1 MKRTLNL
8 NKEIK
13 NTRDGFHLNSKYWQE
28 HKKNLPPLPPDLFQI
43 AVGMILSD
51 ACMYKVSKHA
61 LIKFEQGYL
70 QEKFLFHLFS
80 LFKDYCFMIEP
91 GKRIQKSGNREG
103 LIKSF
108 WFKTF
113 SHFYFAAGQVPC
125 CREPAL
131 WDLFYKSSSSS
142 SNKTTLKN
150 INQGLISNHLTERGL
165 AYWVMGDGSLN
176 KKSMILH
183 TQSYSEEENMILS
196 KELNEKFEFKTK
208 IVPHKNKYWVIV
220 FNSEDTVFLSKLIKP
235 YIIPS
240 MIYKLPIC

>member
-8 NKEIK
+8 NKEIR

-28 HKKNLPPLPPDLFQI
+28 HKQKLPPLPAELFQI

-51 ACMYKVSKHA
+51 ACMYKVSNHA

-70 QEKFLFHLFS
+70 QEEFLFHLFS
-80 LFKDYCFMIEP
+80 LFKEYCFMIEP
-91 GKRIQKSGNREG
+91 GKRIQQNGDIFRKG

-113 SHFYFAAGQVPC
+113 SHVYFDS
-125 CREPAL
+125 L
-131 WDLFYKSSSSS
+131 WDLFYKSCSTSKSTIKS
-142 SNKTTLKN
+142 INK
-150 INQGLISNHLTERGL
+150 GLISNYLTERGL
-165 AYWVMGDGSLN
+165 AYWIMGDGSLN

-183 TQSYSEEENMILS
+183 TQSYSEEENLILS

-208 IVPHKNKYWVIV
+208 IVPHKQKYWVIV
-220 FNSEDTVFLSKLIKP
+220 FNSEDTVLLSKLIKP
-235 YIIPS
+235 YIIAS
-240 MIYKLPIC
+240 MSYKLPIC

>member
-8 NKEIK
+8 NKEIR

-28 HKKNLPPLPPDLFQI
+28 HKKKLPPLPAELFQI

-51 ACMYKVSKHA
+51 ACMYKVSNHA

-70 QEKFLFHLFS
+70 QEEFLFHLFS
-80 LFKDYCFMIEP
+80 LFKEYCFMIEP
-91 GKRIQKSGNREG
+91 GKRIQQNGDIFRKG

-113 SHFYFAAGQVPC
+113 SHVYFDS
-125 CREPAL
+125 L
-131 WDLFYKSSSSS
+131 WDLFYKSCSTSKSTIKS
-142 SNKTTLKN
+142 INK
-150 INQGLISNHLTERGL
+150 GLISNYLTERGL

-183 TQSYSEEENMILS
+183 TQSYSEEENLILS
-196 KELNEKFEFKTK
+196 KELNEKFEFK
-208 IVPHKNKYWVIV
+208 IVPPAGFKQKYRVIV
-220 FNSEDTVFLSKLIKP
+220 FNSEDTVLLSKLIKP
-235 YIIPS
+235 YIIAS
-240 MIYKLPIC
+240 MSYKLPIC

>member
-8 NKEIK
+8 NKEIT

-28 HKKNLPPLPPDLFQI
+28 HKKNLPPLPVELFQI

-51 ACMYKVSKHA
+51 ACMYKVSNHA

-70 QEKFLFHLFS
+70 QEEFLFHLFS
-80 LFKDYCFMIEP
+80 LFKEYCFMIEP
-91 GKRIQKSGNREG
+91 GKRIQLSGDRKG

-113 SHFYFAAGQVPC
+113 SHVYFDS
-125 CREPAL
+125 L
-131 WDLFYKSSSSS
+131 WDLFYNYSSSS
-142 SNKTTLKN
+142 KTTIKN
-150 INQGLISNHLTERGL
+150 INKGLISNHLTERGL
-165 AYWVMGDGSLN
+165 AYWIMGDGSLN

-183 TQSYSEEENMILS
+183 TQSYSEEENLILS
-196 KELNEKFEFKTK
+196 TELNEKFEFKTK

-235 YIIPS
+235 YMIPS
-240 MIYKLPIC
+240 MKYKLPIY